1 MSLNNTNP
9 NQLDRKSYLLE
20 RLKTGEIE
28 RDEAEEL
35 KTMLEKEKMKASS
48 EGDVALVLGIAVLLG
63 FVLKY
68 LSDEKIIDFDK
79 ITGYFTGKK

>member
-1 MSLNNTNP
+1 
-9 NQLDRKSYLLE
+9 
-20 RLKTGEIE
+20 
-28 RDEAEEL
+28 
-35 KTMLEKEKMKASS
+35 MKASS